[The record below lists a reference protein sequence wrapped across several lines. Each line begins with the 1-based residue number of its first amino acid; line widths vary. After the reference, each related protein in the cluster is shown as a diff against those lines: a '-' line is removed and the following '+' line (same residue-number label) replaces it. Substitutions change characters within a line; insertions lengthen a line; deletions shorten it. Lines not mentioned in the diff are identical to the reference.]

1 MLSEQEKQMKFK
13 EERIDDWMIRG
24 SGGIVQMLIQRLQE
38 KRRLNPRSLMG
49 LKQYLKEINDAATDA
64 GYKD

>member
-24 SGGIVQMLIQRLQE
+24 FGGIVQMLIQRLQE